1 MKLRTEVTKEYKI
14 KKGDTHHPIEF
25 RLVNM
30 HNLLPIDI
38 SEAVSK
44 FVLLKDGDEVLKS
57 DVNLEYGPAGQL
69 TSSTDKV
76 LERIGFGRWGY
87 RCRNSQLAHHPTIN
101 LGIKYRVNFVIFAL
115 FVDPIL
121 KRAIL

>member
-1 MKLRTEVTKEYKI
+1 MKLRTEVSKEFKI

-57 DVNLEYGPAGQL
+57 DVNLEYGPAGIGRHDWKEGETEVVGTYQGYFEL
-69 TSSTDKV
+69 TCKNGDHF
-76 LERIGFGRWGY
+76 RIPEGEEF
-87 RCRNSQLAHHPTIN
+87 
-101 LGIKYRVNFVIFAL
+101 IKIE
-115 FVDPIL
+115 IE
-121 KRAIL
+121 